1 MQTDY
6 TQTIIDTINKIFSML
21 FSSLDLSIYSLLDK
35 TVFINSS
42 IVNDKFFSLAFNS
55 SFGLSIIANALLA
68 GFFIYYCFK
77 LYMAPFSGSYVEKP
91 YQFLT
96 KVLIIAICISFSQFL
111 CSEFLSIIDILTDIL
126 KSFGMQLTGKEISFN
141 TLLSSSTY
149 VIENSNNF
157 NFFSFDGILK
167 SFFSFG
173 LINLLFS
180 YSIRYILI
188 KILILLFPFALLSL
202 VTASTSWIFKSWF
215 RTFFSL
221 IFVQIFI
228 IFVLILLF
236 SLNINT
242 SDMFSQISYISTVF
256 ILTKS
261 NSYIKELLGGIST
274 DLNYNIFPRNYNI
287 HSKFLGIISY
297 SSLFFNLLWDF
308 FVYCLI
314 NLLFLSLTIKTFLF
328 IIFTLPILLLSII
341 GINNENIFL
350 TLFYLLKFIFS
361 YKLYLFNKLKPLY
374 LL

>member
-1 MQTDY
+1 MHQ
-6 TQTIIDTINKIFSML
+6 L
-21 FSSLDLSIYSLLDK
+21 F
-35 TVFINSS
+35 TV
-42 IVNDKFFSLAFNS
+42 
-55 SFGLSIIANALLA
+55 
-68 GFFIYYCFK
+68 
-77 LYMAPFSGSYVEKP
+77 
-91 YQFLT
+91 
-96 KVLIIAICISFSQFL
+96 L

-202 VTASTSWIFKSWF
+202 VTTSTSWIFKSWF

-242 SDMFSQISYISTVF
+242 SDIFSQISYISTIF

-274 DLNYNIFPRNYNI
+274 DLNYNILNFKN
-287 HSKFLGIISY
+287 
-297 SSLFFNLLWDF
+297 LF
-308 FVYCLI
+308 
-314 NLLFLSLTIKTFLF
+314 K
-328 IIFTLPILLLSII
+328 
-341 GINNENIFL
+341 
-350 TLFYLLKFIFS
+350 
-361 YKLYLFNKLKPLY
+361 
-374 LL
+374 

>member
-1 MQTDY
+1 
-6 TQTIIDTINKIFSML
+6 
-21 FSSLDLSIYSLLDK
+21 
-35 TVFINSS
+35 
-42 IVNDKFFSLAFNS
+42 
-55 SFGLSIIANALLA
+55 
-68 GFFIYYCFK
+68 
-77 LYMAPFSGSYVEKP
+77 MAPFSGSYVEKP

-202 VTASTSWIFKSWF
+202 VTTSTSWIFKS
-215 RTFFSL
+215 SL

-274 DLNYNIFPRNYNI
+274 DLNYNILNFKN
-287 HSKFLGIISY
+287 
-297 SSLFFNLLWDF
+297 LF
-308 FVYCLI
+308 
-314 NLLFLSLTIKTFLF
+314 K
-328 IIFTLPILLLSII
+328 
-341 GINNENIFL
+341 
-350 TLFYLLKFIFS
+350 
-361 YKLYLFNKLKPLY
+361 
-374 LL
+374 